1 MIFKK
6 LHSECVSYSKNQS
19 SLVYLK
25 DPRLVRISLFG
36 DNYMSN
42 KDSFIFTEG
51 HHASKISIGKYVS
64 IATGCQFL
72 LGGNHNYKNVTTYLP
87 FDHSIN
93 ESNLYTNGDII
104 IENDVWIGMDC
115 IIMSGITIGNG
126 SIIAAG
132 SVVTSDVQP
141 YSIVGGNPTKLI
153 KKRFSEETITD
164 LINSKWWDLPIEKIE
179 KNKYIFSENVKKFID
194 SIK

>member
-6 LHSECVSYSKNQS
+6 LHNECILYSKGAP
-19 SLVYLK
+19 SLVNLK

-36 DNYMSN
+36 DNYMSCR
-42 KDSFIFTEG
+42 DSFIFTEI
-51 HHASKISIGKYVS
+51 HHNSKVNIGKYVS

-72 LGGNHNYKNVTTYLP
+72 LGGNHNYKNTTTYLP
-87 FDHSIN
+87 FSQKAD
-93 ESNLYTNGDII
+93 ESNLYTNGNIT

-132 SVVTSDVQP
+132 SVVTSNVQP
-141 YSIVGGNPTKLI
+141 YSIVGGNPAKLI
-153 KKRFSEETITD
+153 KKRFSKEIISD
-164 LINSKWWDLPIEKIE
+164 LINSKWWDLSIEDIKQ
-179 KNKYIFSENVKKFID
+179 NNYIFTENVIKFIE